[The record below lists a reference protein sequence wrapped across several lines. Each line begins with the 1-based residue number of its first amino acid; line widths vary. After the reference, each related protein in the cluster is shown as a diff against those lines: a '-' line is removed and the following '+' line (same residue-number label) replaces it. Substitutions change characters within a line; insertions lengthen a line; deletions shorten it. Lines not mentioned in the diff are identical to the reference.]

1 MIPPAFKIPTCSLF
15 SKSASFIVQ
24 GAWPLS
30 CELEII
36 IELVLQLALF

>member
-1 MIPPAFKIPTCSLF
+1 MIPPAFKKPTCSLF

-36 IELVLQLALF
+36 ELVLQLALF